1 MQKSHFLSAPFI
13 VVVIVIVGALAAHA
27 HATTDQFTPLIAA
40 PATSNAYPVLGTDG
54 RLHIV
59 YELMLTNTNPT
70 PATLKKLEV
79 VDASDPSKV
88 LASYEGQ
95 DLVAR
100 SRTSGGGA
108 IDSPIFELN
117 NTRLFLIDFTLDG
130 SATPPARLMH
140 RFEILGA
147 PGPDRRPT
155 TPVLL
160 SYTVAPI
167 NLVRKLRVLS
177 PPLSGKGWVSANGCC
192 TAAGVHRS
200 SSLTVNG
207 KIHYA
212 QRFAIDWMLLGK
224 DGRLVHDDDKN
235 VHNYPGYGA
244 NVLAVAD
251 GTVIS
256 TLNTM
261 DDQAPPSMPDP
272 KTINLSNVDGNHI
285 VLDLGDGVYALYAH
299 LQNGSVRVTEGAHV
313 KRGEV
318 MAILGNTGNSSGPHL
333 HFHLM
338 DSPSVLGSSGIP
350 YVFDSF
356 ELAGQVPESEFAK
369 VEGVEGDF
377 SRGLLAKPAP
387 RKNEFPL
394 DMNIINFPEAK

>member
-1 MQKSHFLSAPFI
+1 MRKSTFLSVLFVLVSAF
-13 VVVIVIVGALAAHA
+13 AANAHA
-27 HATTDQFTPLIAA
+27 ATDQFTPLIAA
-40 PATSNAYPVLGTDG
+40 PVASKAYSVLGTDG

-88 LASYEGQ
+88 LATYEGD

-108 IDSPIFELN
+108 IDNPIFELN

-130 SATPPARLMH
+130 SATPPAQLAH
-140 RFEILGA
+140 RIEVLGA

-155 TPVLL
+155 TPVALN
-160 SYTVAPI
+160 YTVAPI
-167 NLVRKLRVLS
+167 EIVRKLRVLS
-177 PPLSGKGWVSANGCC
+177 PPLSGKGWVALNGCC
-192 TAAGVHRS
+192 AAAGVHRS

-212 QRFAIDWMLLGK
+212 QRFAIDWMLLSK
-224 DGRLVHDDDKN
+224 DGRLVHDDEKN

-272 KTINLSNVDGNHI
+272 KTINLGNVDGNHI

-299 LQNGSVRVTEGAHV
+299 LQKGSVHVEVGSHV

-338 DSPSVLGSSGIP
+338 DGPSVLGSSGIP
-350 YVFDSF
+350 YLLDSF
-356 ELAGQVPESEFAK
+356 ELAGQVPGPEFAK
-369 VEGVEGDF
+369 AVGVEGDF
-377 SRGLLAKPAP
+377 SKGLLAKPLP
-387 RKNEFPL
+387 RKDEFPL
-394 DMNIINFPEAK
+394 DLNIINFPEVK